1 MFAEKFITI
10 FNAMKAISLL
20 QPWASLVVMGVKK
33 IETRNW
39 ATTQRGNILIH
50 ASQGKAG
57 SIFADEP
64 PFKKYIPDF
73 KKLPFG
79 AIVGQATITD
89 VIRIE
94 ILGLPDELIDRLT
107 MEEKAFGEYAEG
119 RYAWILDDALQ
130 FEKPIPARG
139 TLSIWEYP
147 DENLGALNK

>member
-1 MFAEKFITI
+1 
-10 FNAMKAISLL
+10 
-20 QPWASLVVMGVKK
+20 LVVMGVKK

-39 ATTQRGNILIH
+39 GTKHRGNILIH

-57 SIFADEP
+57 SIFAAES

-94 ILGLPDELIDRLT
+94 MLEMNDELINRLT
-107 MEEKAFGEYAEG
+107 MEEKAFGDYAEG
-119 RYAWILDDALQ
+119 RYAWILEDPIQ

-139 TLSIWEYP
+139 TLSIWEYA
-147 DENLGALNK
+147 DENLKDSTS